1 LALTTPRLHL
11 RVCSAA
17 LIVRCAH
24 NHRQVML
31 SPPYHCPCSAALG
44 GELTVP
50 SSMASVGLF
59 SMLNEV
65 ISMLLRWFFGRF
77 QASRGCY
84 DRLASSDGRG
94 QVQVPCD
101 GPWDQQMCFFSF
113 SFRAT
118 RGHKVAAAAATAATA
133 AAPVMRWSL
142 ASFFGHRRSLLLS
155 CTCSRALFVH
165 L

>member
-1 LALTTPRLHL
+1 MALTTPRLHL
-11 RVCSAA
+11 RVRSAA

-24 NHRQVML
+24 NHRQAML

-44 GELTVP
+44 GNLLFLHLWP
-50 SSMASVGLF
+50 PWASFLCSTRSF
-59 SMLNEV
+59 LC
-65 ISMLLRWFFGRF
+65 LRWFFGRF